1 MFALLG
7 LPIDVAYHLVSAL
20 AGVFAPLL
28 GGLAVAAAIVLFTI
42 MVRLLVLPLSYYA
55 FRGQRAQAR
64 IAPQI
69 QELYKRHSRQPE
81 RLQRELAALRA
92 REGAGMVTGCLPAL
106 LQIPFFTVV
115 YRLFLSGTVGGSP
128 NLLLHQHLFGASL
141 GSHWLAGAGPWS
153 GQGLVFAAVFALL
166 ALVAWLSTKAA
177 RRWAAPAPAQQPG
190 TPAQQPGT
198 PGRPQGAPARQQGA
212 PAQQQGAVGF
222 LMRMLPFA
230 TVAFAALVPLAAG
243 LYLLTTTAWAAAERA
258 VFNRLAPAPPAPAA
272 PKPRRVPKRPAGR
285 PSPGV

>member
-20 AGVFAPLL
+20 AGAFAPLL

-69 QELYKRHSRQPE
+69 QELYKRHSGQPE
-81 RLQRELAALRA
+81 RLQRELSALRA
-92 REGAGMVTGCLPAL
+92 REGAGMFTGCLPAL

-128 NLLLHQHLFGASL
+128 NLLLHQHLFNASL
-141 GSHWLAGAGPWS
+141 GSHWLTGAGPWS
-153 GQGLVFAAVFALL
+153 GQGLVFAVVFALL
-166 ALVAWLSTKAA
+166 GLVAWFSTWAA
-177 RRWAAPAPAQQPG
+177 RRWAAPASAQQPG
-190 TPAQQPGT
+190 APG
-198 PGRPQGAPARQQGA
+198 PQQGAVARQQGA

-222 LMRMLPFA
+222 LMRILPFA

-258 VFNRLAPAPPAPAA
+258 VFNRLAPAPPAIVA
-272 PKPRRVPKRPAGR
+272 PKPQRSPKRSAGR
-285 PSPGV
+285 PGPGV

>member
-20 AGVFAPLL
+20 AGGFAPLL

-64 IAPQI
+64 IAPRV
-69 QELYKRHSRQPE
+69 QELYRRHSGQPE
-81 RLQRELAALRA
+81 RLQRELSALRA
-92 REGAGMVTGCLPAL
+92 REGAGMLTGCLPAL

-115 YRLFLSGTVGGSP
+115 YRLFLSGSVGGSP

-166 ALVAWLSTKAA
+166 ALVGWLSTRAA

-190 TPAQQPGT
+190 AT
-198 PGRPQGAPARQQGA
+198 GRDQGAIAQQQGA
-212 PAQQQGAVGF
+212 SSQPGAVGF
-222 LMRMLPFA
+222 LMRILPFA

-258 VFNRLAPAPPAPAA
+258 VFNRLAPAPPAPVA
-272 PKPRRVPKRPAGR
+272 PEPQRSAKRSAGR
-285 PSPGV
+285 PSRGV

>member
-64 IAPQI
+64 IAPRV
-69 QELYKRHSRQPE
+69 QELYRRHSGQPE
-81 RLQRELAALRA
+81 RLQRELSALRA
-92 REGAGMVTGCLPAL
+92 REGAGMLTGCLPAL

-258 VFNRLAPAPPAPAA
+258 VFHRLAPAPPAPAA
-272 PKPRRVPKRPAGR
+272 SKPQRSPKRSAGR
-285 PSPGV
+285 PGPGV

>member
-7 LPIDVAYHLVSAL
+7 LSIDVAYHLVSAL

-55 FRGQRAQAR
+55 FRGQRSQAR

-69 QELYKRHSRQPE
+69 QELYKRHSGQPE
-81 RLQRELAALRA
+81 RLQRELSALRA
-92 REGAGMVTGCLPAL
+92 WEGAGMFTGCLPAL

-115 YRLFLSGTVGGSP
+115 YRLFLSGTVDGGP
-128 NLLLHQHLFGASL
+128 NLLLHRHLFSASL
-141 GSHWLAGAGPWS
+141 GSHWLTGAGPWS

-166 ALVAWLSTKAA
+166 ALVAWLSTRAA
-177 RRWAAPAPAQQPG
+177 RRWAAPSPARPPG
-190 TPAQQPGT
+190 TAAQQPGT
-198 PGRPQGAPARQQGA
+198 PGRQQGA
-212 PAQQQGAVGF
+212 LARHQEASAQQQGAIGF
-222 LMRMLPFA
+222 LLRILPFA

-258 VFNRLAPAPPAPAA
+258 VFHRLAPAPPAPAA
-272 PKPRRVPKRPAGR
+272 TKPQRSPKRSGGRRGAG
-285 PSPGV
+285 V

>member
-20 AGVFAPLL
+20 AGAFTPLL

-69 QELYKRHSRQPE
+69 QELYKRHSGQPE
-81 RLQRELAALRA
+81 RLQRELSALRA
-92 REGAGMVTGCLPAL
+92 REGAGMFTGCLPAL

-128 NLLLHQHLFGASL
+128 NLLLHQHRFSASL
-141 GSHWLAGAGPWS
+141 GSHWLTGAALWS
-153 GQGLVFAAVFALL
+153 GHGLVFAVLFALL
-166 ALVAWLSTKAA
+166 ALVAWLSSRAA
-177 RRWAAPAPAQQPG
+177 RRWAAPASIQQPG
-190 TPAQQPGT
+190 APG
-198 PGRPQGAPARQQGA
+198 PQQGAPARQQGA
-212 PAQQQGAVGF
+212 VGF
-222 LMRMLPFA
+222 LLRILPFA

-258 VFNRLAPAPPAPAA
+258 LFNRLAPAPPAPTA
-272 PKPRRVPKRPAGR
+272 PKPQRSPKRSSGH

>member
-7 LPIDVAYHLVSAL
+7 LPIDVAYHLVSVL

-69 QELYKRHSRQPE
+69 QALYKRHSGQPE
-81 RLQRELAALRA
+81 RLQRELSALRA
-92 REGAGMVTGCLPAL
+92 REGAGMLTGCLPAL

-166 ALVAWLSTKAA
+166 ALVGWLSARAA

-190 TPAQQPGT
+190 APGRPQRAPAQQP
-198 PGRPQGAPARQQGA
+198 
-212 PAQQQGAVGF
+212 GAVGF
-222 LMRMLPFA
+222 LMRILPFA

-258 VFNRLAPAPPAPAA
+258 VFNRLAPAPPAPTAS
-272 PKPRRVPKRPAGR
+272 KPQRTPKRSAGR

>member
-7 LPIDVAYHLVSAL
+7 LPIDVAYHLVSTL
-20 AGVFAPLL
+20 AGAFAPLL

-81 RLQRELAALRA
+81 RLQRELSALRA
-92 REGAGMVTGCLPAL
+92 REGAGMFTGCLPAL

-128 NLLLHQHLFGASL
+128 NLLLHQQLFSASL
-141 GSHWLAGAGPWS
+141 GSHWLTGAGPWS

-166 ALVAWLSTKAA
+166 TLVAWLSARAA
-177 RRWAAPAPAQQPG
+177 RRWAAPAPARQPG
-190 TPAQQPGT
+190 TPA
-198 PGRPQGAPARQQGA
+198 RLQGAPARPQGA
-212 PAQQQGAVGF
+212 PAQQQGAAGF
-222 LMRMLPFA
+222 LTRILPFA

-258 VFNRLAPAPPAPAA
+258 VFHRLAPAPPAPGAS
-272 PKPRRVPKRPAGR
+272 KPQRSPKRSGGH
-285 PSPGV
+285 PGPDV

>member
-1 MFALLG
+1 ML
-7 LPIDVAYHLVSAL
+7 
-20 AGVFAPLL
+20 
-28 GGLAVAAAIVLFTI
+28 
-42 MVRLLVLPLSYYA
+42 
-55 FRGQRAQAR
+55 
-64 IAPQI
+64 
-69 QELYKRHSRQPE
+69 
-81 RLQRELAALRA
+81 
-92 REGAGMVTGCLPAL
+92 TGCLPAL

-166 ALVAWLSTKAA
+166 ALVAWLSARAA
-177 RRWAAPAPAQQPG
+177 RRWGAPAPAQQPG
-190 TPAQQPGT
+190 V
-198 PGRPQGAPARQQGA
+198 PARQQGAVARPLGA

-222 LMRMLPFA
+222 LMRILPFA

-258 VFNRLAPAPPAPAA
+258 VFNRLAPAPPAPTTS
-272 PKPRRVPKRPAGR
+272 KPQRSPKRSAGR
-285 PSPGV
+285 PGPGV

>member
-7 LPIDVAYHLVSAL
+7 LPIDAAYHLVSAL
-20 AGVFAPLL
+20 AGAFTPLL

-64 IAPQI
+64 IAPQL
-69 QELYKRHSRQPE
+69 QELYKRHSGQPE
-81 RLQRELAALRA
+81 HLQRELSALRA
-92 REGAGMVTGCLPAL
+92 REGAGMFTGCLPAL

-115 YRLFLSGTVGGSP
+115 YRLFLSGTVGGGP

-141 GSHWLAGAGPWS
+141 GSHWLAGAGAWS

-166 ALVAWLSTKAA
+166 ALVAWLSARAA
-177 RRWAAPAPAQQPG
+177 RRWAAPASAQQPG
-190 TPAQQPGT
+190 APG
-198 PGRPQGAPARQQGA
+198 PQQGAVARQQGA
-212 PAQQQGAVGF
+212 PAQQLGAVGF
-222 LMRMLPFA
+222 LMRVLPFA

-258 VFNRLAPAPPAPAA
+258 VFHRLAPAPPAAA
-272 PKPRRVPKRPAGR
+272 ASKPQRSPKRSAGR
-285 PSPGV
+285 PGPGV

>member
-69 QELYKRHSRQPE
+69 QELYKRHSGQPE
-81 RLQRELAALRA
+81 RLQRELSALRA
-92 REGAGMVTGCLPAL
+92 REGAGMFTGCLPAL

-128 NLLLHQHLFGASL
+128 NLLLHQHLFSASL

-153 GQGLVFAAVFALL
+153 SQGLVFAAVFALL
-166 ALVAWLSTKAA
+166 ALVAWLSTRAA
-177 RRWAAPAPAQQPG
+177 RRWAASAPARQPGAPGRAQG
-190 TPAQQPGT
+190 TPAQQPG
-198 PGRPQGAPARQQGA
+198 
-212 PAQQQGAVGF
+212 AVGF
-222 LMRMLPFA
+222 LMRILPFA

-243 LYLLTTTAWAAAERA
+243 LYLLTTTAWAAAERV
-258 VFNRLAPAPPAPAA
+258 VFNRLAPAPQAPTAS
-272 PKPRRVPKRPAGR
+272 KPQRTPKRSAGR
-285 PSPGV
+285 PGPGV

>member
-7 LPIDVAYHLVSAL
+7 LPIVAAYHLVSAL
-20 AGVFAPLL
+20 AGAFAPLL
-28 GGLAVAAAIVLFTI
+28 GGLAAAAAIVLFTL

-69 QELYKRHSRQPE
+69 QDLYKRHSGQPE
-81 RLQRELAALRA
+81 RLQRELSALRA
-92 REGAGMVTGCLPAL
+92 REGAGMLTGCLPAL

-115 YRLFLSGTVGGSP
+115 YRLFLSGTVGGRP
-128 NLLLHQHLFGASL
+128 NLLLHRHLFSASL

-153 GQGLVFAAVFALL
+153 TQGLVFGAVFALL
-166 ALVAWLSTKAA
+166 ILVAWLSTRAA
-177 RRWAAPAPAQQPG
+177 RCCAAPGPAQQPG
-190 TPAQQPGT
+190 ALAQ
-198 PGRPQGAPARQQGA
+198 RPGAPGRQQGA
-212 PAQQQGAVGF
+212 PAQQPGAVGF
-222 LMRMLPFA
+222 LLRILPFA

-258 VFNRLAPAPPAPAA
+258 VFNRLAPPPPAPTAS
-272 PKPRRVPKRPAGR
+272 KPQRSLKRSAGR
-285 PSPGV
+285 PGAGV

>member
-69 QELYKRHSRQPE
+69 QELYKRHSGRPE
-81 RLQRELAALRA
+81 RLQRELSALRA
-92 REGAGMVTGCLPAL
+92 REGAGMFTGCLPAL

-128 NLLLHQHLFGASL
+128 NLLLHQHLFSASL

-166 ALVAWLSTKAA
+166 ALVAWLSTRAA
-177 RRWAAPAPAQQPG
+177 RRWAVPAPVR
-190 TPAQQPGT
+190 QPGT
-198 PGRPQGAPARQQGA
+198 PGQQRGALARQQGA
-212 PAQQQGAVGF
+212 PAQQQGAVGL
-222 LMRMLPFA
+222 LMRILPFA

-258 VFNRLAPAPPAPAA
+258 VFNRLAPAPPAPTAS
-272 PKPRRVPKRPAGR
+272 KPQRSPKRSAGR

>member
-1 MFALLG
+1 
-7 LPIDVAYHLVSAL
+7 
-20 AGVFAPLL
+20 
-28 GGLAVAAAIVLFTI
+28 
-42 MVRLLVLPLSYYA
+42 VRLLVLPLSYYA

-69 QELYKRHSRQPE
+69 QELYRRHSGQPE
-81 RLQRELAALRA
+81 RLQRELSALRA
-92 REGAGMVTGCLPAL
+92 REGAGMFTGCLPAL

-115 YRLFLSGTVGGSP
+115 YRLFLSGTVGGRP

-166 ALVAWLSTKAA
+166 ALVAWLSTRAA
-177 RRWAAPAPAQQPG
+177 RRWAGPAPAGQPG
-190 TPAQQPGT
+190 APGQQH
-198 PGRPQGAPARQQGA
+198 GALARQQGA
-212 PAQQQGAVGF
+212 PSQQGAAGF
-222 LMRMLPFA
+222 LMRILPFA

-258 VFNRLAPAPPAPAA
+258 VFSRLAPALPAPAA
-272 PKPRRVPKRPAGR
+272 PEPPRSAKRPAGR
-285 PSPGV
+285 PGPGV